1 MGIISSASRNSLW
14 RGYDY
19 FVGKR
24 VLSFT
29 KISDF
34 EYSGIVKGS
43 QQYHVT
49 IDVNHSRKSTCD
61 CPLAKGKRIVC
72 KHKVALFFAIFPHE
86 AEALLKRAEEYE
98 EEEEERREQ
107 HVEEI
112 RQEVFKLSKV
122 ELRERLIDA
131 LLALEDNKTD
141 YY

>member
-1 MGIISSASRNSLW
+1 
-14 RGYDY
+14 
-19 FVGKR
+19 
-24 VLSFT
+24 
-29 KISDF
+29 
-34 EYSGIVKGS
+34 
-43 QQYHVT
+43 VT

-112 RQEVFKLSKV
+112 RQEVFKLSKA
-122 ELRERLIDA
+122 ELRERLINA
-131 LLALEDNKTD
+131 LLALEENKTD